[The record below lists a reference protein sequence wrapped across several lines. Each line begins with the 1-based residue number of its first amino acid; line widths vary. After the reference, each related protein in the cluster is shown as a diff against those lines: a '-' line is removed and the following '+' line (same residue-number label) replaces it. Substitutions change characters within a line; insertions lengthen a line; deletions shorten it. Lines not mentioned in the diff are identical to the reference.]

1 MKRGYRRTA
10 LSRVWQCEL
19 HPGDGLEVRHFGR
32 TRFLPNWQPA
42 PIKAPAFFPWGSRF
56 AGGREGFEPSVPL
69 YGELGAPGRARRA
82 IVKVRNADR
91 PRRRVRRAICG
102 VPGCLSHGQNR
113 PRDRDRL
120 PRFRASGGVSVQLL
134 GNVRDL
140 SGRSDCR
147 QGKNEPCAA
156 GKAPRRQKHRTA
168 PFPTGPD
175 SLNHAEKGHDDYT
188 PDANRLKP
196 GLALAHRLLLFCRD
210 LQRIAW
216 LNSSYYGC
224 CIRS

>member
-156 GKAPRRQKHRTA
+156 GKAPQHTSLPLLVLGKESWSTKAAKRRDGWRA
-168 PFPTGPD
+168 GWFAAD
-175 SLNHAEKGHDDYT
+175 SPLEQSGFE
-188 PDANRLKP
+188 L
-196 GLALAHRLLLFCRD
+196 
-210 LQRIAW
+210 
-216 LNSSYYGC
+216 
-224 CIRS
+224 